1 MSDDPR
7 LSKRVTADELEAEL
21 QADPLFHK
29 AAPEPEDRV
38 IVRFFNRRDRSGKK
52 DD

>member
-7 LSKRVTADELEAEL
+7 LAKRVTADKLEAEL

-29 AAPEPEDRV
+29 AAQEPEDRV
-38 IVRFFNRRDRSGKK
+38 IVRFFNRRDPSGGK
-52 DD
+52 DE